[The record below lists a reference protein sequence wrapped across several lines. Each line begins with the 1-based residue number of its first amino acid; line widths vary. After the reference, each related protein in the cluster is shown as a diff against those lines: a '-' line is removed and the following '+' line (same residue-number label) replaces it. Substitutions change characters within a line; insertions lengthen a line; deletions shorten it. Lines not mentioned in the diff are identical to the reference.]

1 MSWHQSQGICAFKSR
16 LNSALRHVRE
26 SWSRVVDF
34 VLIGRGEY
42 KMKNS
47 CKWVVGIL
55 FLLVSLQPLW
65 AKDKYTVAVLPFS
78 VHSAENIDYVRQGI
92 GDMLASR
99 ISVSEKL
106 EIIGR
111 DSLLDVLKETAG
123 KEFTP
128 ADVHA
133 VGKKV
138 NADFVVWGS
147 ITKIGSS
154 LSIDGKLLDIAAN
167 KSALN
172 FTAQCPSMD
181 EVIPKINDFA
191 QRITTHILGAP
202 PTITAQPTAREVIV
216 SRPPSPQAAREAE
229 IISGMGGGRK
239 GTFTSSINPDF
250 INAAQ
255 PLNRKTFWKSQQFSN
270 EFRGMDIGD
279 VNGDGQNETVIID
292 PHNVFVYQKKGN
304 EFKLVQQIPGKSYDY
319 YVSLD
324 VADINGNGVKEII
337 VSSYTGQQVDS
348 FILEFRNGK
357 FQTIAADLPWFM
369 RAIDNGSGI
378 PLLLGQR
385 RGIDMPFDTPIH
397 EIVWKNG
404 AYAEGPK
411 MRIPQG
417 LSVYGLTLDKLGS
430 GGAEKIIA
438 LNSDDYLCI
447 FEQTDKPL
455 SRVAIF
461 GGSSEFLWKSDEQ
474 FGGSNTY
481 IEPMSR
487 SGVKEDKSEDADLI
501 HYINLRIVTYD
512 TNKDGKREII
522 VVKNL
527 SSASRMFQRLKLFT
541 AAEVYNLEW
550 EGMGM
555 VENWRTKKI
564 SGYVADYQ
572 FKDIDND
579 GENEVVLAL
588 VLSVG
593 GSIKDR
599 SVIVTYSLKS
609 E

>member
-1 MSWHQSQGICAFKSR
+1 
-16 LNSALRHVRE
+16 
-26 SWSRVVDF
+26 
-34 VLIGRGEY
+34 
-42 KMKNS
+42 MKNS
-47 CKWVVGIL
+47 CKWIVGLLLLL
-55 FLLVSLQPLW
+55 FSLQPLW
-65 AKDKYTVAVLPFS
+65 AKDKYTVAVLPFF

-106 EIIGR
+106 EVMGR
-111 DSLLDVLKETAG
+111 DSLLDALAKTTA

-128 ADVHA
+128 ADLVA
-133 VGKKV
+133 VGKTL
-138 NADFVVWGS
+138 NADFVVWGT

-154 LSIDGKLLDIAAN
+154 LSIDGKMLDIAAN
-167 KSALN
+167 KPVLN
-172 FTAQCPSMD
+172 ITAHCPTMD

-191 QRITTHILGAP
+191 QRITSQILGAP
-202 PTITAQPTAREVIV
+202 SQNTTPPPSKEVATP
-216 SRPPSPQAAREAE
+216 RPPSPQTAREAE

-279 VNGDGQNETVIID
+279 VNGDGLNETVMID
-292 PHNVFVYQKKGN
+292 PHNVLIYQKKGN
-304 EFKLVQQIPGKSYDY
+304 DFKLIQQIPGKSYDY

-324 VADINGNGVKEII
+324 VSDINGNGIKEII

-348 FILEFRNGK
+348 FILEYRDGK
-357 FQTIAADLPWFM
+357 FQTIASDLPWFM
-369 RAIDNGSGI
+369 RVIDNGSGV

-385 RGIDMPFDTPIH
+385 RGIETPFETPIY

-404 AYAEGPK
+404 AYVEGPK

-417 LSVYGLTLDKLGS
+417 LSVYGLTMDKLGS
-430 GGAEKIIA
+430 GGAEKIIF

-455 SRVAIF
+455 SKIEVF
-461 GGSSEFLWKSDEQ
+461 GRTSEFLWKSDEQ

-481 IEPMSR
+481 IEPMGH
-487 SGVKEDKSEDADLI
+487 SGIRIKGDDDPISF
-501 HYINLRIVTYD
+501 INLRILTYD
-512 TNKDGKREII
+512 TNRDGKREII
-522 VVKNL
+522 LVKNL
-527 SSASRMFQRLKLFT
+527 SATSRLMQRIKLFT
-541 AAEVYNLEW
+541 AAEIYNLEW
-550 EGMGM
+550 DSSGM
-555 VENWRTKKI
+555 VENWRTKKMN
-564 SGYVADYQ
+564 GYVADYQ

>member
-1 MSWHQSQGICAFKSR
+1 
-16 LNSALRHVRE
+16 
-26 SWSRVVDF
+26 
-34 VLIGRGEY
+34 
-42 KMKNS
+42 MKNS
-47 CKWVVGIL
+47 CKWVVGLL

-92 GDMLASR
+92 GDMIASR

-106 EIIGR
+106 EVIGR
-111 DSLLDVLKETAG
+111 DSLLDALKITAG

-133 VGKKV
+133 LGKKV

-154 LSIDGKLLDIAAN
+154 LSIDGKMLDIAAN

-172 FTAQCPSMD
+172 ITAQCPTMD

-191 QRITTHILGAP
+191 QRITAHILGASP
-202 PTITAQPTAREVIV
+202 QTSSALPAREVIL

-279 VNGDGQNETVIID
+279 VNGDGLNETVIID
-292 PHNVFVYQKKGN
+292 PHNVFIYQKKGN
-304 EFKLVQQIPGKSYDY
+304 EFKLIQQIPGKSYDY

-324 VADINGNGVKEII
+324 VADINGNGIKEII

-348 FILEFRNGK
+348 FMLEFRDGK
-357 FQTIAADLPWFM
+357 FQTIASNLPWFM

-404 AYAEGPK
+404 AYTEGPK
-411 MRIPQG
+411 MKIPQG

-430 GGAEKIIA
+430 SGAEKIIA

-455 SRVAIF
+455 SKIAIF
-461 GGSSEFLWKSDEQ
+461 GGSSESLWKSDEQ

-487 SGVKEDKSEDADLI
+487 RGFNDKSENADLI

-593 GSIKDR
+593 GSIRDR

>member
-1 MSWHQSQGICAFKSR
+1 
-16 LNSALRHVRE
+16 
-26 SWSRVVDF
+26 
-34 VLIGRGEY
+34 
-42 KMKNS
+42 MKNS
-47 CKWVVGIL
+47 CKWVVGLL

-106 EIIGR
+106 EVIGR
-111 DSLLDVLKETAG
+111 DSLLDALKITAG

-133 VGKKV
+133 LGKKV

-154 LSIDGKLLDIAAN
+154 LSIDGKMLDVAAN

-172 FTAQCPSMD
+172 ITAQCPTMD

-191 QRITTHILGAP
+191 QRITAHILGASP
-202 PTITAQPTAREVIV
+202 QTSSALPAREVIV

-279 VNGDGQNETVIID
+279 VNGDGLNETVIID
-292 PHNVFVYQKKGN
+292 PHNVFIYQKKGN
-304 EFKLVQQIPGKSYDY
+304 EFKLIQQIPGKSYDY

-324 VADINGNGVKEII
+324 VADINGNGIKEII

-348 FILEFRNGK
+348 FMLEFRDGK
-357 FQTIAADLPWFM
+357 FQTIASNLPWFM

-404 AYAEGPK
+404 AYTEGPK
-411 MRIPQG
+411 MKIPQG

-430 GGAEKIIA
+430 SGAEKIIA

-455 SRVAIF
+455 SKIAIF
-461 GGSSEFLWKSDEQ
+461 GGSSESLWKSDEQ

-481 IEPMSR
+481 IEPMNR
-487 SGVKEDKSEDADLI
+487 SGFSENKSEDADLI

-593 GSIKDR
+593 GSIRDR

>member
-1 MSWHQSQGICAFKSR
+1 MKKSCR
-16 LNSALRHVRE
+16 
-26 SWSRVVDF
+26 
-34 VLIGRGEY
+34 
-42 KMKNS
+42 
-47 CKWVVGIL
+47 WVVGIL

-106 EIIGR
+106 EVIGR
-111 DSLLDVLKETAG
+111 DSLFDVLNEPAG

-128 ADVHA
+128 TDVHA

-154 LSIDGKLLDIAAN
+154 LSIDGKMLDIAAN

-172 FTAQCPSMD
+172 ITAQCPTMD
-181 EVIPKINDFA
+181 DVIPKINDFA
-191 QRITTHILGAP
+191 QRITAHILGASP
-202 PTITAQPTAREVIV
+202 QTIAALPAAKEVIV

-239 GTFTSSINPDF
+239 GTFTSSVNPDF

-279 VNGDGQNETVIID
+279 VNGDGLNETVMID
-292 PHNVFVYQKKGN
+292 PHNVFIYQKKGN
-304 EFKLVQQIPGKSYDY
+304 EFKLIQQIPGKSYDY

-324 VADINGNGVKEII
+324 VADINGNGIKEII

-357 FQTIAADLPWFM
+357 FQTIASDLPWFM

-385 RGIDMPFDTPIH
+385 RGIVMPFDTPIY

-404 AYAEGPK
+404 AYAEGQK

-430 GGAEKIIA
+430 SGAEKIISI
-438 LNSDDYLCI
+438 NSDDYLCV

-455 SRVAIF
+455 SKVAIF
-461 GGSSEFLWKSDEQ
+461 GGSNEFLWKSDEQ

-481 IEPMSR
+481 IEPMNRGGFS
-487 SGVKEDKSEDADLI
+487 ENKSEDADVI

-512 TNKDGKREII
+512 TNRDGKREII
-522 VVKNL
+522 LVKNL

>member
-1 MSWHQSQGICAFKSR
+1 
-16 LNSALRHVRE
+16 
-26 SWSRVVDF
+26 
-34 VLIGRGEY
+34 
-42 KMKNS
+42 MKNS

>member
-1 MSWHQSQGICAFKSR
+1 MGKHI
-16 LNSALRHVRE
+16 
-26 SWSRVVDF
+26 
-34 VLIGRGEY
+34 
-42 KMKNS
+42 MKNS
-47 CKWVVGIL
+47 CKWIVGLLLLL
-55 FLLVSLQPLW
+55 FSLQPLW
-65 AKDKYTVAVLPFS
+65 AKDKYTVAVLPFF

-106 EIIGR
+106 EVMGR
-111 DSLLDVLKETAG
+111 DSLLDALAKTTA

-128 ADVHA
+128 ADLVA
-133 VGKKV
+133 VGKTL
-138 NADFVVWGS
+138 NADFVVWGT

-154 LSIDGKLLDIAAN
+154 LSIDGKMLDIAAN
-167 KSALN
+167 KPVLN
-172 FTAQCPSMD
+172 ITAHCPTMD

-191 QRITTHILGAP
+191 QRITSQILGAP
-202 PTITAQPTAREVIV
+202 SQNTTPPPSKEVATP
-216 SRPPSPQAAREAE
+216 RPPSPQTAREAE

-279 VNGDGQNETVIID
+279 VNGDGLNETVMID
-292 PHNVFVYQKKGN
+292 PHNVLIYQKKGN
-304 EFKLVQQIPGKSYDY
+304 DFKLIQQIPGKSYDY

-324 VADINGNGVKEII
+324 VSDINGNGIKEII

-348 FILEFRNGK
+348 FILEYRDGK
-357 FQTIAADLPWFM
+357 FQTIASDLPWFM
-369 RAIDNGSGI
+369 RVIDNGSGV

-385 RGIDMPFDTPIH
+385 RGIETPFETPIY

-404 AYAEGPK
+404 AYVEGPK

-417 LSVYGLTLDKLGS
+417 LSVYGLTMDKLGS
-430 GGAEKIIA
+430 GGAEKIIF

-455 SRVAIF
+455 SKIEVF
-461 GGSSEFLWKSDEQ
+461 GRTSEFLWKSDEQ

-481 IEPMSR
+481 IEPMGH
-487 SGVKEDKSEDADLI
+487 SGIRIKGDDDPISF
-501 HYINLRIVTYD
+501 INLRILTYD
-512 TNKDGKREII
+512 TNRDGKREII
-522 VVKNL
+522 LVKNL
-527 SSASRMFQRLKLFT
+527 SATSRLMQRIKLFT
-541 AAEVYNLEW
+541 AAEIYNLEW
-550 EGMGM
+550 DSSGM
-555 VENWRTKKI
+555 VENWRTKKMN
-564 SGYVADYQ
+564 GYVADYQ

>member
-1 MSWHQSQGICAFKSR
+1 MKKSCR
-16 LNSALRHVRE
+16 
-26 SWSRVVDF
+26 
-34 VLIGRGEY
+34 
-42 KMKNS
+42 
-47 CKWVVGIL
+47 WVVGIL

-78 VHSAENIDYVRQGI
+78 VHSAENIDYVQQGI

-106 EIIGR
+106 EVIGR
-111 DSLLDVLKETAG
+111 DSLFNVLNQTAG

-128 ADVHA
+128 TDVHA

-154 LSIDGKLLDIAAN
+154 LSIDGKMLDIAAN

-172 FTAQCPSMD
+172 ITAQCPTMD
-181 EVIPKINDFA
+181 DVIPKINDFA
-191 QRITTHILGAP
+191 QRITAHILGAP
-202 PTITAQPTAREVIV
+202 PQTLAALPAAKEVIV

-239 GTFTSSINPDF
+239 GTFTSSVNPDF

-279 VNGDGQNETVIID
+279 VNGDGLNETVMID
-292 PHNVFVYQKKGN
+292 PHNVFIYQKKGN
-304 EFKLVQQIPGKSYDY
+304 EFKLIQQIPGKSYDY

-324 VADINGNGVKEII
+324 VADINGNGIKEII

-357 FQTIAADLPWFM
+357 FQTIASDLPWFM

-385 RGIDMPFDTPIH
+385 RGIGMPFDTPIH

-404 AYAEGPK
+404 EYTEGPK

-417 LSVYGLTLDKLGS
+417 LSVYGLTMDKLGS
-430 GGAEKIIA
+430 SGAEKIIA

-455 SRVAIF
+455 SKVAIF
-461 GGSSEFLWKSDEQ
+461 GGSNEFLWKSDEQ

-481 IEPMSR
+481 IEPMNR
-487 SGVKEDKSEDADLI
+487 SGINDKSEDADVI

-512 TNKDGKREII
+512 TNRDGKREII
-522 VVKNL
+522 LVKNL

>member
-1 MSWHQSQGICAFKSR
+1 
-16 LNSALRHVRE
+16 
-26 SWSRVVDF
+26 
-34 VLIGRGEY
+34 
-42 KMKNS
+42 MKNS

-579 GENEVVLAL
+579 GENEVGLAL

>member
-1 MSWHQSQGICAFKSR
+1 MKKSFR
-16 LNSALRHVRE
+16 
-26 SWSRVVDF
+26 
-34 VLIGRGEY
+34 
-42 KMKNS
+42 
-47 CKWVVGIL
+47 WVVGIL
-55 FLLVSLQPLW
+55 FLLASLQPLW

-78 VHSAENIDYVRQGI
+78 VHSADNIDYIRQGI

-99 ISVSEKL
+99 ISVSGKL
-106 EIIGR
+106 EVIGK
-111 DSLLDVLKETAG
+111 DSLSGALNETAG
-123 KEFTP
+123 KELTP

-133 VGKKV
+133 VGKKI
-138 NADFVVWGS
+138 NADFAVWGS

-154 LSIDGKLLDIAAN
+154 LSIDGKMLDIAAN
-167 KSALN
+167 KSVLN
-172 FTAQCPSMD
+172 ITAQCPTMD

-191 QRITTHILGAP
+191 QRITAHILGAP
-202 PTITAQPTAREVIV
+202 PETIAALPATREVIV
-216 SRPPSPQAAREAE
+216 SRSPVPQTAREAE

-239 GTFTSSINPDF
+239 GTFTSSVNPDF

-279 VNGDGQNETVIID
+279 VNGDGLNETVIID
-292 PHNVFVYQKKGN
+292 PHNVFIYQKKGN
-304 EFKLVQQIPGKSYDY
+304 EFKLIQQIPGKSYNY

-324 VADINGNGVKEII
+324 VSDINGNGIREII
-337 VSSYTGQQVDS
+337 VSSYTGQQVNS
-348 FILEFRNGK
+348 FILEFQNGK
-357 FQTIAADLPWFM
+357 FQMIASDLPWFM

-385 RGIDMPFDTPIH
+385 RGISIPFDTPIH

-404 AYAEGPK
+404 AYVEGPR

-417 LSVYGLTLDKLGS
+417 LSVYGLTMDKLGS
-430 GGAEKIIA
+430 SGPEKIIA
-438 LNSDDYLCI
+438 LNSDDYLCVM
-447 FEQTDKPL
+447 EQTDKPL
-455 SRVAIF
+455 SKIAIF
-461 GGSSEFLWKSDEQ
+461 GGSSELLWRSEDQ

-487 SGVKEDKSEDADLI
+487 SGISDKSDDNDVTR
-501 HYINLRIVTYD
+501 YINLRILTYD
-512 TNKDGKREII
+512 TNKDGKREVI

-541 AAEVYNLEW
+541 SAEVYNLEW

-593 GSIKDR
+593 GSIQDR

>member
-1 MSWHQSQGICAFKSR
+1 
-16 LNSALRHVRE
+16 
-26 SWSRVVDF
+26 
-34 VLIGRGEY
+34 
-42 KMKNS
+42 MKNS

-55 FLLVSLQPLW
+55 FLLFSLQPLW

-92 GDMLASR
+92 RDMLASR

-106 EIIGR
+106 EVIGR
-111 DSLLDVLKETAG
+111 DSLSDSQSAATG
-123 KEFTP
+123 KEVTP
-128 ADVHA
+128 ADLLA

-154 LSIDGKLLDIAAN
+154 LSIDGKMLDIAAN

-172 FTAQCPSMD
+172 ITAQCPTMD
-181 EVIPKINDFA
+181 DVIPKMNDFA
-191 QRITTHILGAP
+191 QRITAHILGAP
-202 PTITAQPTAREVIV
+202 PQTIAAMPTAKEVIV

-279 VNGDGQNETVIID
+279 VNGDGLNETVIID
-292 PHNVFVYQKKGN
+292 SHNVMIYQKKGN
-304 EFKLVQQIPGKSYDY
+304 EFKLIQLIPGKAYNY

-324 VADINGNGVKEII
+324 VADINGNGIKEII
-337 VSSYTGQQVDS
+337 VSSYTGQQVNS
-348 FILEFRNGK
+348 FVLEYRNGK
-357 FQTIAADLPWFM
+357 FQTMASDLPWFM
-369 RAIDNGSGI
+369 RVIDNGSGI

-385 RGIDMPFDTPIH
+385 RGIDMPFDTQIY

-417 LSVYGLTLDKLGS
+417 LSVYGLTMDKLGS
-430 GGAEKIIA
+430 SGPEKIIT

-455 SRVAIF
+455 SKVVIF
-461 GGSSEFLWKSDEQ
+461 GGSSEYLWRSDEQ

-481 IEPMSR
+481 IEPMTGSNR
-487 SGVKEDKSEDADLI
+487 TDDTNVKQF
-501 HYINLRIVTYD
+501 INLRILAYD
-512 TNKDGKREII
+512 TNRDGKREII

-527 SSASRMFQRLKLFT
+527 SSSSRMFQNLKLFT

-593 GSIKDR
+593 GAIQDR

>member
-1 MSWHQSQGICAFKSR
+1 
-16 LNSALRHVRE
+16 
-26 SWSRVVDF
+26 
-34 VLIGRGEY
+34 
-42 KMKNS
+42 MKNS
-47 CKWVVGIL
+47 CKWVVGLL

-106 EIIGR
+106 EVIGR
-111 DSLLDVLKETAG
+111 DSLLDALKITAG

-128 ADVHA
+128 TDVHA
-133 VGKKV
+133 LGEKV

-154 LSIDGKLLDIAAN
+154 LSIDGKMLDVAAN

-172 FTAQCPSMD
+172 ITAQCPTMD

-191 QRITTHILGAP
+191 QRITTHILGASP
-202 PTITAQPTAREVIV
+202 QTSSALPAAREVIV

-279 VNGDGQNETVIID
+279 VNGDGLNETVIID
-292 PHNVFVYQKKGN
+292 PHNVFIYQKKGN
-304 EFKLVQQIPGKSYDY
+304 EFKLLQQIPGKSYDY

-324 VADINGNGVKEII
+324 VADINGNGIKEII

-348 FILEFRNGK
+348 FILEFRDGK
-357 FQTIAADLPWFM
+357 FQTIASNLPWFM

-378 PLLLGQR
+378 PLLLGQG
-385 RGIDMPFDTPIH
+385 RGIGMPFDTPIH

-404 AYAEGPK
+404 TYAEGPK

-430 GGAEKIIA
+430 SGAEKIIA

-481 IEPMSR
+481 IEPMIR
-487 SGVKEDKSEDADLI
+487 SGISDKSEDADVI
-501 HYINLRIVTYD
+501 YYINLRIVTYD
-512 TNKDGKREII
+512 TNRDGKREII
-522 VVKNL
+522 VVKNI
-527 SSASRMFQRLKLFT
+527 SSASRMFQRVKLFT

-550 EGMGM
+550 ENMGM

-564 SGYVADYQ
+564 SGYVADFQ

-593 GSIKDR
+593 GAIQDR

>member
-1 MSWHQSQGICAFKSR
+1 
-16 LNSALRHVRE
+16 
-26 SWSRVVDF
+26 
-34 VLIGRGEY
+34 
-42 KMKNS
+42 MKNS

-292 PHNVFVYQKKGN
+292 PHNVFIYQKKGN

>member
-1 MSWHQSQGICAFKSR
+1 
-16 LNSALRHVRE
+16 
-26 SWSRVVDF
+26 
-34 VLIGRGEY
+34 
-42 KMKNS
+42 MKNS

-555 VENWRTKKI
+555 VENWLTKKI